1 MQQRIA
7 LAEDDLDAHE
17 RLLAAMDE
25 KLVAA
30 VDRLGEQLNL
40 AVREFGDRVG
50 SLEGALRNAAVTILV
65 GVAITVL
72 GGALAA
78 HAIFVERE

>member
-1 MQQRIA
+1 MPQRIA

-17 RLLAAMDE
+17 RWLAAMDE
-25 KLVAA
+25 RLVEA
-30 VDRLGEQLNL
+30 VDRLGDQLNA

-65 GVAITVL
+65 GVAVTVL
-72 GGALAA
+72 GGVILAGIVA
-78 HAIFVERE
+78 AARL

>member
-1 MQQRIA
+1 MPQRIA

-17 RLLAAMDE
+17 RRLAAMDE
-25 KLVAA
+25 KLVEA
-30 VDRLGEQLNL
+30 VDRLGDQLNA

-65 GVAITVL
+65 GVAVTVL
-72 GGALAA
+72 GGVILAGIVA
-78 HAIFVERE
+78 AARL